1 MSGLNLT
8 LLENVHTAAG
18 KTVARCPAC
27 AETGDDA
34 SGEHLVIKADGR
46 FGCIKYPGAEGA
58 EHRKRIFAL
67 VGVPEKREANRTP
80 PPKAPERKGAK
91 VHPTFDSAAKAA
103 AWAVGQKMGKPYHEK
118 ARWPYHDAIGNTI
131 AYVIRFEPD
140 DKALDDQGKPDKTFM
155 PVHAVKN
162 GWKVGDPPDKW
173 PMFNLPSILASTGP
187 IYVNEGEKA
196 SASGTAIGLT
206 CTTSSHGAKAPA
218 KTDWGPLAGR
228 NIFILPD
235 HDRDGRG
242 YAEKVPGLA
251 HAAGAA
257 SIRILELPGLPPK
270 GDLFDF
276 VALRSE
282 QSPETIRA
290 EIEWLTASA
299 PAWTPTEEHAADDIP
314 ADIASD
320 KIIVLPGGGVSITKC
335 AEYIFRKLAPTHE
348 LFVRGGVVMEL
359 RQDDTGGLRLDIL
372 RSQAFRSRIEKL
384 GMLVAWRTGAE
395 SHPVLKPITCPTDTA
410 EALLASEPAML
421 LPRVRGLAAC
431 PVLAEVDGQPR
442 VLTKG
447 YHSHNGGLLVTAGK
461 MPPQMEVAQ
470 AVDALRLLVEEF
482 DFTSPSDRSRALA
495 SFITPELSLG
505 GWVRG
510 HIPVDMAEAD
520 KSQSGKGYRQKETF
534 AVYNE
539 EPYRIAIRDGG
550 VGGLDESIAQ
560 ALITGRP
567 FIQVDNV
574 RGRLESQFIEMMATA
589 GGCVGAR
596 VPHRGEV
603 QVDSRHFLLF
613 MTSNGV
619 ETTRDL
625 ANRASIIRIRKR
637 PGYTFRQ
644 FPEGDILAHI
654 QANQT
659 YFLGAVFAVIR
670 AWHAAGKPRTAEVRH
685 DFREWAQTLD
695 WIVQNILQEAP
706 LIDGHSEAQERVSNP
721 ALTWLRRVALAV
733 EADKRLDEEI
743 MAGSIGELCEDH
755 GIEIPGLRDAGD
767 EVGRNKRVGILMKK
781 AFGEVEEIAIDRYHV
796 KRTETD
802 HYYAASQEYKQV
814 KTYVF
819 TLADATSPEQPEQ
832 PSELS
837 KNTPHFSES
846 STPCSGYS
854 GNAGNMSKDGHI
866 EDEERAAILEYDAHL
881 PRAEAERHAAIQSEG
896 SLTP

>member
-1 MSGLNLT
+1 MSGLDMT
-8 LLENVHTAAG
+8 RLENVHIAAG

-27 AETGDDA
+27 AETGRDKNGD
-34 SGEHLVIKADGR
+34 HLFIGPDGR
-46 FGCIKYPGAEGA
+46 FGCVDNPGLEG
-58 EHRKRIFAL
+58 EVHRKRIFAL
-67 VGVPEKREANRTP
+67 VGVPDKREANQTP
-80 PPKAPERKGAK
+80 PPKAPGRKGGK
-91 VHPTFDSAAKAA
+91 VHQALDAA
-103 AWAVGQKMGKPYHEK
+103 ARAALWSVEKDSDQKWRETRRDMYQNADGREVAGVLRFDRADGTTDPDGK
-118 ARWPYHDAIGNTI
+118 
-131 AYVIRFEPD
+131 VIKSFRPI
-140 DKALDDQGKPDKTFM
+140 
-155 PVHAVKN
+155 HAVVG
-162 GWKVGDPPDKW
+162 GWKLGDPPGKW
-173 PMFNLPSILASTGP
+173 TLFNLSAILARAGQV
-187 IYVNEGEKA
+187 YGNEGEKA
-196 SASGTAIGLT
+196 ASAGAAIGLT
-206 CTTSSHGAKAPA
+206 CTTSAHGAKSPQ
-218 KTDWGPLAGR
+218 KTDWSALAGR
-228 NIFILPD
+228 DVVILSD
-235 HDRDGRG
+235 NDKAGRG
-242 YAEKVPGLA
+242 YADKVAGLV

-276 VALRSE
+276 VALRAG
-282 QSPETIRA
+282 QSPEAIRA
-290 EIEWLTASA
+290 QIERLTASA
-299 PAWTPTEEHAADDIP
+299 PAWEPPAEEPAADDIP
-314 ADIASD
+314 ADTASD

-335 AEYIFRKLAPTHE
+335 AENIFRKLAPTHE

-520 KSQSGKGYRQKETF
+520 KSQSGKGFRQKETF

-574 RGRLESQFIEMMATA
+574 RGRMESQFIEMMATA
-589 GGCVGAR
+589 GGCIGAR

-637 PGYTFRQ
+637 TGYTFRQ
-644 FPEGDILAHI
+644 FPEGDILSHI
-654 QANQT
+654 QANQA

-733 EADKRLDEEI
+733 EADHRLDEEI

-767 EVGRNKRVGILMKK
+767 EGGRNKRVGILMKK
-781 AFGEVEEIAIDRYHV
+781 AFGEAEEIAIDRYHV

-819 TLADATSPEQPEQ
+819 TLADATSPEPPEQPEQ

-837 KNTPHFSES
+837 KNTPHFSGIYS
-846 STPCSGYS
+846 SVSGGS
-854 GNAGNMSKDGHI
+854 GNEGNTSQDDHI
-866 EDEERAAILEYDAHL
+866 EDEERAAIQE
-881 PRAEAERHAAIQSEG
+881 EG
-896 SLTP
+896 SLMP